1 MDVRAKER
9 EADKEKEDETQTEL
23 LYYSTVPVLGSC
35 YILVQ
40 YGPSYKSENTHEQK
54 DLISPNELLTSESS
68 QHNLIWTPWSQDS
81 A

>member
-9 EADKEKEDETQTEL
+9 EADKEKEGEIQTEL
-23 LYYSTVPVLGSC
+23 LYYSTVPFLGLC

-40 YGPSYKSENTHEQK
+40 YSPSYKSENTHEKK
-54 DLISPNELLTSESS
+54 DLIPLNELLTSESS
-68 QHNLIWTPWSQDS
+68 QHNLIWTPWNQDS